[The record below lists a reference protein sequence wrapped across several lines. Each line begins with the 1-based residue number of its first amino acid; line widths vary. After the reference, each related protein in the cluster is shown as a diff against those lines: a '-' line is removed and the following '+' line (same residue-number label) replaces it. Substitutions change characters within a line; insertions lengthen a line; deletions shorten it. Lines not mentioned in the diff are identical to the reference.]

1 LKAIELPHVP
11 SRKINFYYVQGKLAR
26 EWTVPKGSRLD
37 PMRGMNIGADK
48 FASPASGWDGWLDD
62 FALFDVELT
71 PEQIGALVEST
82 GAMASITVQNVIV
95 KVPEPGA
102 QQLADSQAKL
112 PEPFVPAHETMPQGP
127 QLGHVGERNAIVW
140 ARVPRP
146 GRYEAIAM
154 PDESTRPV
162 SAWAE
167 ATAENDWCLRW
178 EFDGLQPQTVYRVVF
193 SDSLGG
199 ALPAK
204 PIAFKTAPQNGRPA
218 IVTLGFG
225 SCASFDDGAL
235 WSSIAEHCPDGM
247 VLLGDTPYIDR
258 TELNWVRWAH
268 RRFASGSELDDAFRR
283 IPVWGTWD
291 DHDFGKNNSDGTV
304 LGKEN
309 NRKGFMEYRAN
320 PYFGEDGQGI
330 YTHFRRG
337 PIEVFLLD
345 TRWFSNTEP
354 SYADTHRRTLLGARQ
369 WEWLKG
375 KLLESTAPFKV
386 LACGMIWNEKAAGDS
401 WGSYLHER
409 EALFRWLG
417 DNRIEGVVL
426 MGGDIHVSRLLRH
439 NTKEL
444 VGYDLTQF
452 ISSPLHDRL
461 IPSANVPDPELIASA
476 VEPRVFLK
484 LTADTVRSTP
494 ILIGELV
501 NSDGKQFFRQEISVD
516 ELRHRDGR

>member
-1 LKAIELPHVP
+1 
-11 SRKINFYYVQGKLAR
+11 
-26 EWTVPKGSRLD
+26 
-37 PMRGMNIGADK
+37 
-48 FASPASGWDGWLDD
+48 
-62 FALFDVELT
+62 
-71 PEQIGALVEST
+71 
-82 GAMASITVQNVIV
+82 
-95 KVPEPGA
+95 
-102 QQLADSQAKL
+102 
-112 PEPFVPAHETMPQGP
+112 
-127 QLGHVGERNAIVW
+127 
-140 ARVPRP
+140 
-146 GRYEAIAM
+146 
-154 PDESTRPV
+154 
-162 SAWAE
+162 
-167 ATAENDWCLRW
+167 
-178 EFDGLQPQTVYRVVF
+178 
-193 SDSLGG
+193 
-199 ALPAK
+199 
-204 PIAFKTAPQNGRPA
+204 
-218 IVTLGFG
+218 
-225 SCASFDDGAL
+225 
-235 WSSIAEHCPDGM
+235 
-247 VLLGDTPYIDR
+247 
-258 TELNWVRWAH
+258 
-268 RRFASGSELDDAFRR
+268 
-283 IPVWGTWD
+283 
-291 DHDFGKNNSDGTV
+291 
-304 LGKEN
+304 
-309 NRKGFMEYRAN
+309 MEYRAN